1 MKSLPSILLLIAAG
15 SFAVHAEIPAGWS
28 TNFAATMSAAE
39 SSQQPALV
47 YFTASWCGTC
57 KLMSRVTLA
66 DPALSET
73 ISNIEH
79 VAVDIDEHP
88 DLASKHGISAVPT
101 FIILSIADDEVER
114 TTGFQAVGDFLP
126 WLTNSVSEAK
136 AAMVRQALA
145 RKSLAD
151 VDQLLA
157 STETNSIHLAA
168 VKLFG
173 LCDERD
179 SAVVQAAADR
189 LKTIANRDP
198 AALVDG
204 LNDPRLAT
212 RIQIANALHYNIGDG
227 FDVDPWSD
235 AATREKKILAWR
247 EQLTRTPDSKAS
259 N

>member
-1 MKSLPSILLLIAAG
+1 MKLLPVILFLIAAG
-15 SFAVHAEIPAGWS
+15 SFAVRAEIPAGWS
-28 TNFAATMSAAE
+28 TNYAATISAAE
-39 SSQQPALV
+39 SAQQPALV
-47 YFTASWCGTC
+47 YFTASWCGPC
-57 KLMSRVTLA
+57 KLMSRITLA

-73 ISNIEH
+73 VSDIEH

-88 DLASKHGISAVPT
+88 DLASKHGIGAVPT
-101 FIILSIADDEVER
+101 FIMLSTADDEVER

-136 AAMVRQALA
+136 AAIVRQALA

-157 STETNSIHLAA
+157 STEANSIHLAA

-179 SAVVQAAADR
+179 NAVVQAAADR

-198 AALVDG
+198 AALLDG

-235 AATREKKILAWR
+235 AATREKRILAWR
-247 EQLTRTPDSKAS
+247 EQLKRTPDSKAS